1 MLAVISALLL
11 GFLSGAGLFVALVA
25 VPFWRELP
33 ASEFRL
39 WFAANWHRVAWLM
52 VPLGGGETLASV
64 AAWIVG
70 HRSPRAR
77 RFWLAAAAAASL
89 GATAVTLLV
98 NEPANQLFGSTR
110 VLADSE
116 TTALLAR
123 WSAWHWARE
132 ALAAGGFY
140 AALRALSAPGNA
152 PDDMSPR

>member
-52 VPLGGGETLASV
+52 VPLGAGATLTSV
-64 AAWIVG
+64 AGWVVG
-70 HRSPRAR
+70 RSSPQAR

-98 NEPANQLFGSTR
+98 NEPANQLFGATQA
-110 VLADSE
+110 LTDSE
-116 TTALLAR
+116 TTAV
-123 WSAWHWARE
+123 SV
-132 ALAAGGFY
+132 
-140 AALRALSAPGNA
+140 
-152 PDDMSPR
+152 